1 MLIRTLAVAGSDAD
15 RGRIA
20 AALAHADT
28 LLAFARS
35 DRELWRLLGRGS
47 YDLVLLTRSGLPG
60 LSPRDVAEIRE
71 LPDRPDVVVV
81 SEPADPEQQAAL
93 QRAGCLAVV
102 DPAVS
107 DSSLRETLLAF
118 VARRNQSA
126 PTGTTPA
133 DPGCSS
139 LESFVSASEAMQE
152 FMIVAR
158 RIVRT
163 DSTLLILG
171 ETGVG
176 KEWLARAI
184 HADGARGRGPFIA
197 VNCAALSESLLESEL
212 FGHERGAFTG
222 AARSRRGFFE
232 LAHGGTIFLDEIAEL
247 PVHLQSKLLRVLEER
262 KIRAVGGERLI
273 DIDVRV
279 MAATNR
285 DLEKEMRDGRFRR
298 DLYYRLDVV
307 SLLLP
312 PLRERRE
319 DVPLLARRYI
329 DHFNLTLGSDV
340 RGITAEALR
349 RLEQH
354 AWPGNVRELINTIER
369 ACLLCASDVIRIE
382 DLPHTLGG
390 RAGAASST
398 GRALVR
404 DEWGELPW
412 TEVRRRVLEATEREY
427 FAQLLERCG
436 GRVGDAAR
444 RAGIDPRS
452 LYEKLRRY
460 GLRKEDFR
468 SAGARPSAA
477 IGAPIE
483 D

>member
-1 MLIRTLAVAGSDAD
+1 M
-15 RGRIA
+15 
-20 AALAHADT
+20 
-28 LLAFARS
+28 
-35 DRELWRLLGRGS
+35 
-47 YDLVLLTRSGLPG
+47 LLTRSCLPA
-60 LSPRDVAEIRE
+60 LSPGDIAEIRE
-71 LPDRPDVVVV
+71 LPDRPDVVVL
-81 SEPADPEQQAAL
+81 SGLTDPEEQAAL

-107 DSSLRETLLAF
+107 DTSLRETLLAF
-118 VARRNQSA
+118 VARRSQQSA
-126 PTGTTPA
+126 PALSSPSE
-133 DPGCSS
+133 PGRSS
-139 LESFVSASEAMQE
+139 LESFVSSSEAMQG

-184 HADGARGRGPFIA
+184 HADGARGRGPFVA

-222 AARSRRGFFE
+222 ADRARRGFFE

-307 SLLLP
+307 ALTLP

-319 DVPLLARRYI
+319 DIPLLARRYI
-329 DHFNLTLGSDV
+329 DHFNLLLGSNV
-340 RGITAEALR
+340 RGITADALR

-354 AWPGNVRELINTIER
+354 SWPGNVRELINTIER
-369 ACLLCASDVIRIE
+369 ACLLCASDVITLE
-382 DLPHTLGG
+382 DLPHALGG
-390 RAGAASST
+390 QAGGAGATAGSLL
-398 GRALVR
+398 RE
-404 DEWGELPW
+404 EWSELPW
-412 TEVRRRVLEATEREY
+412 TEVRRRVLEQAERDY
-427 FAQLLERCG
+427 FENLLERCG
-436 GRVGDAAR
+436 GRVGEVAR

-468 SAGARPSAA
+468 SNGGGPTIQASAEL
-477 IGAPIE
+477 E